1 MRRTR
6 VYCHTRG
13 RMKEPRT
20 RLTMQ
25 GVMKTYLSLRFGRML
40 SATEASSLAAHAHDA
55 GWEPQ
60 IRRSERFARTYALLS
75 GTRDAATDSFVSEY
89 AGAERFADPL
99 LALSI
104 EPDAADGLPSLTAA
118 LKGHGGP
125 EGILTAEIVEHELL
139 IEFFPART
147 SWRLVRALIDVEL
160 GRYGSI
166 VRRTTLLS
174 PISPE
179 METQIAADG
188 LQEPE
193 LNESRVLEAL
203 MGDADR

>member
-1 MRRTR
+1 M
-6 VYCHTRG
+6 
-13 RMKEPRT
+13 
-20 RLTMQ
+20 
-25 GVMKTYLSLRFGRML
+25 MKTYLSLRFGRML
-40 SATEASSLAAHAHDA
+40 SATEASSLAAQAHDA

-60 IRRSERFARTYALLS
+60 ILRSERFARSYALLS
-75 GTRDAATDSFVSEY
+75 AMRDAATDSFVSEY
-89 AGAERFADPL
+89 SGAEHFTEPL

-104 EPDAADGLPSLTAA
+104 EPDAAASLISLAVA
-118 LKGHGGP
+118 LKGHGAP
-125 EGILTAEIVEHELL
+125 EGIATAEIVERELL

-160 GRYGSI
+160 ARYGST

-174 PISPE
+174 PIAPE

-193 LNESRVLEAL
+193 LDESRVLEAL
-203 MGDADR
+203 IGDADR